1 MSNCILILLTFT
13 LPLTVDGQEVT
24 LTTILMPSEAS
35 PTVNSEP
42 PAENS
47 ATTTAGPS
55 PKQEPTVPEPSQ
67 PVTLAPVPPLTTTL
81 APVPAVTTTVIIL
94 PPEAAPTTTAACT
107 EKDAS
112 WLAWSEWSTCSD
124 ECGSCGVHMRTRT
137 CLTMVAGCTC
147 PGESTTIEYC
157 NLEIC
162 RYPRTTCCYNLKVTS
177 YNGRFACLENS
188 TFNG

>member
-1 MSNCILILLTFT
+1 MYGSIVVFLT
-13 LPLTVDGQEVT
+13 LTTSLAVLGQEVT
-24 LTTILMPSEAS
+24 LTTILTPNEVG
-35 PTVNSEP
+35 PTVNLEP

-47 ATTTAGPS
+47 ATTAAPS
-55 PKQEPTVPEPSQ
+55 PEEAPAVPDPTEPPTQ
-67 PVTLAPVPPLTTTL
+67 ATLTTVATL
-81 APVPAVTTTVIIL
+81 TTSATCA
-94 PPEAAPTTTAACT
+94 ER
-107 EKDAS
+107 DAS

-147 PGESTTIEYC
+147 PGDSTTIEYC